1 MAVTFMARRCYYF
14 SVRAYNRGALNPQ
27 DLKIPPLA
35 CDCHVHVFG
44 PAARF
49 PFAPGRTYTPP
60 DASIE
65 ELLALQARLGFERVV
80 IVQPS
85 VYGTDNSC
93 TLDALQR
100 LGPRARGVAVV
111 DEKSDF
117 AELQRLGVRG
127 VRVNLQTG
135 GVQDPAVAQRLLE
148 EADARVAARGWHV
161 QTFTKMALIRK
172 LDLDAFAA
180 PLVFDHFGLPRDQ
193 DDCDYLI
200 HLLET
205 GKVYVKLSG
214 PHRLTMDPGP
224 LVRALVAANP
234 GRCLWGSD
242 WPHPFTRGARNPDEV
257 QPFDP
262 IDDAAAL
269 ARLHAWVGDAALFR
283 NILADNPARLYD
295 FHE

>member
-1 MAVTFMARRCYYF
+1 MLAENVVCPQFF
-14 SVRAYNRGALNPQ
+14 YNRGALNPQ

-35 CDCHVHVFG
+35 CDCHVHVLG

-65 ELLALQARLGFERVV
+65 ELLALQKRLGFERVV

-100 LGPRARGVAVV
+100 LGARARGVAVV

-135 GVQDPAVAQRLLE
+135 GVQDPAVAQQLLE

-161 QTFTKMALIRK
+161 QTFTNVELIRK

-180 PLVFDHFGLPRDQ
+180 PLVLDHFGLPRDR
-193 DDCDYLI
+193 DDCEVLV

-205 GKVYVKLSG
+205 QNVYVKLSG
-214 PHRLTMDPGP
+214 PHRLPMDPAP
-224 LVRALVAANP
+224 VVRALVAANP
-234 GRCLWGSD
+234 ERCVWGSD

-269 ARLHAWVGDAALFR
+269 ERLHAWVGDAALFR
-283 NILADNPARLYD
+283 KILADNPARLYD
-295 FHE
+295 F